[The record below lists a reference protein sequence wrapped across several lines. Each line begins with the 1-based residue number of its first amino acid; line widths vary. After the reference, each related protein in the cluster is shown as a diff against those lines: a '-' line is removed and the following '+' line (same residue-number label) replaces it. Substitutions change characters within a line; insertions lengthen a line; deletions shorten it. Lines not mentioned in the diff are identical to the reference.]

1 MAYIYEKAREHR
13 LASALS

>member
-1 MAYIYEKAREHR
+1 MAYIYENAREHR